1 MRHIPVLL
9 EEVISCLNLKSGMN
23 VVDCTVGDAGHA
35 EEILKVTAPNG
46 RLLGI
51 DADPE
56 GLLRA
61 KQFLYEYGHRVTL
74 VRSNFSKFSSILDEE
89 KFAPVNAVLL
99 DLGWSTQQF
108 KERGRGFSFEK
119 DEILDMRYDNQ
130 SAEEIYNLTGPTAAD
145 LLNQLGEE
153 EMTDIFKRYGE
164 ERLSRDIARAIC
176 EHRALRNIKS
186 TGELADIIIQVYK
199 KKLGSKKDIPWIGG
213 IHPATKVFQALR
225 IVVNQELK
233 MLERVLPQI
242 VDHLEP
248 GGHLAVISF
257 HSLEDGIVKHFF
269 KRQEGKSLHTIYKKP
284 LQASREELE
293 RNPSARSAK
302 LRAAEK
308 L

>member
-1 MRHIPVLL
+1 MKHIPVLL
-9 EEVISCLNLKSGMN
+9 DEIIFSLELKPGMN
-23 VVDCTVGDAGHA
+23 VVDCTIGDAGHA
-35 EEILKVTAPNG
+35 EGILKVTAPHG
-46 RLLGI
+46 SLLGI

-56 GLLRA
+56 SLLRA

-89 KFAPVNAVLL
+89 KFGPVHAVLL

-119 DEILDMRYDNQ
+119 DEALDMRYDKQ
-130 SAEEIYNLTGPTAAD
+130 STEEFYGMSCPTAAD
-145 LLNQLGEE
+145 LLNRLAEKE
-153 EMTDIFKRYGE
+153 IADIFKSYGE
-164 ERLSRDIARAIC
+164 EALNKEIAAAVLEYRRNKEI
-176 EHRALRNIKS
+176 AL
-186 TGELADIIIQVYK
+186 TGELVDIIGRVYK

-225 IVVNQELK
+225 IAVNQELT
-233 MLERVLPQI
+233 MLERVLPQAI
-242 VDHLEP
+242 DRLESR
-248 GGHLAVISF
+248 GRLAVISF

-269 KRQEGKSLHTIYKKP
+269 KRQQGKTLNIVYKKP
-284 LQASREELE
+284 IRASEDELE

-302 LRAAEK
+302 LRVAEK